1 MKSFKDYMNDISEKL
16 NVEGKKVQMTPKQ
29 FEYMCEQFYNAGKA
43 NGIKEGERKGN
54 KSNPFGD
61 VPGFGD
67 LFR

>member
-1 MKSFKDYMNDISEKL
+1 
-16 NVEGKKVQMTPKQ
+16 MTPKQ

-43 NGIKEGERKGN
+43 NGIKEGERKGK